1 MPSEP
6 HNEILCKLMV
16 QPVSGKAARPLLLL
30 HRAAAVPDR
39 HGVESCQ
46 HKHSRALCCL
56 LQDYDQY
63 ARGGFLSY

>member
-1 MPSEP
+1 
-6 HNEILCKLMV
+6 MV

>member
-1 MPSEP
+1 
-6 HNEILCKLMV
+6 MV
-16 QPVSGKAARPLLLL
+16 QPVSGKAARPLL